1 MTLVKFIEATADYF
15 KYSYETGATL
25 VHQFI
30 KLFQNNNAVLG
41 ELADELW
48 APGLEVTVVNK
59 IYKSPNLQAGTLIK
73 CTHIGTT
80 GTTEP
85 DWSTVGAV
93 GSTVTDGGVTW
104 LVIPQTGQEIA
115 TQDEVTAGTVAN
127 KVVTPATAAG
137 CYLRIWQGTTAPTDL
152 SGRSAWLNTNT
163 DPAAL
168 YYYNTVKKAW
178 QSAVAYAAG
187 AGTAANANYVKNKD
201 IDNYLPLAGG
211 TMTGALTLSGAPTAD
226 LQAATKGYVD
236 TAVSGVDGVKSSLLA
251 KNGYIKFGNGVLVQ
265 WGGCTRS
272 TTVSFPIPFSSTNYS
287 VVVTPTGNN
296 DSGYQN
302 TRIPTKAQDSFY
314 VAGANWNDGNWVA
327 IGY

>member
-30 KLFQNNNAVLG
+30 ELFQNNNAVLG

-73 CTHIGTT
+73 CTQIGTT

-93 GSTVTDGGVTW
+93 GSTVTDGGVIW
-104 LVIPQTGQEIA
+104 SVIPQTGQEIA

-168 YYYNTVKKAW
+168 YYYNVSKSAW

-187 AGTAANANYVKNKD
+187 AGTAANANYATSAGKADNSDYVKVQETPVSSSSADTGTLWASKNLTATQFGSNVLLDQPTQYAKMLSVGGG
-201 IDNYLPLAGG
+201 DNGAMQLLGNYDGQGKLFFRGIMTRSSGLETSGWRVVLVCNADGSVTLP
-211 TMTGALTLSGAPTAD
+211 
-226 LQAATKGYVD
+226 
-236 TAVSGVDGVKSSLLA
+236 SGVILK
-251 KNGYIKFGNGVLVQ
+251 
-265 WGGCTRS
+265 
-272 TTVSFPIPFSSTNYS
+272 
-287 VVVTPTGNN
+287 
-296 DSGYQN
+296 
-302 TRIPTKAQDSFY
+302 
-314 VAGANWNDGNWVA
+314 
-327 IGY
+327 

>member
-25 VHQFI
+25 VYQFI
-30 KLFQNNNAVLG
+30 ELFQNNNAVLG

-73 CTHIGTT
+73 CTQIGTT

-93 GSTVTDGGVTW
+93 GSTVTDGGVIW
-104 LVIPQTGQEIA
+104 SVIPQTGQEIA

-168 YYYNTVKKAW
+168 YYYNVSKSAW

-187 AGTAANANYVKNKD
+187 AGTAANANYVNSK
-201 IDNYLPLAGG
+201 LPLYIDGSNA
-211 TMTGALTLSGAPTAD
+211 MTGGLS
-226 LQAATKGYVD
+226 
-236 TAVSGVDGVKSSLLA
+236 
-251 KNGYIKFGNGVLVQ
+251 FGNGVWNPV
-265 WGGCTRS
+265 GDDVMIGDCNHAGCLGIKG
-272 TTVSFPIPFSSTNYS
+272 VNGATNI
-287 VVVTPTGNN
+287 GFCA
-296 DSGYQN
+296 QN
-302 TRIPTKAQDSFY
+302 TTDNYGIVSY
-314 VAGANWNDGNWVA
+314 DGTNIAVDKPFKTQGGV
-327 IGY
+327 ILK

>member
-1 MTLVKFIEATADYF
+1 MTIVKFIEATADYF

-25 VHQFI
+25 VHTFI
-30 KLFQNNNAVLG
+30 ELFQNNNAVLG

-48 APGLEVTVVNK
+48 APGLEVNVINK
-59 IYKSPNLQAGTLIK
+59 IYKSPNLLAGTLIK

-137 CYLRIWQGTTAPTDL
+137 CYLKFWQGTTAPTDL
-152 SGRSAWLNTNT
+152 SGRTAWLNTNT

-168 YYYNTVKKAW
+168 YYYNVSKSAW

-187 AGTAANANYVKNKD
+187 AGTADNANYVNNKTPLFELPISLGLQKIELMYGPSGTGGF
-201 IDNYLPLAGG
+201 IDFHYNN
-211 TMTGALTLSGAPTAD
+211 STAD
-226 LQAATKGYVD
+226 YTSRIIEDSNGQITISAPNGLRLN
-236 TAVSGVDGVKSSLLA
+236 SGVILK
-251 KNGYIKFGNGVLVQ
+251 
-265 WGGCTRS
+265 
-272 TTVSFPIPFSSTNYS
+272 
-287 VVVTPTGNN
+287 
-296 DSGYQN
+296 
-302 TRIPTKAQDSFY
+302 
-314 VAGANWNDGNWVA
+314 
-327 IGY
+327 